1 MDIKSTVWGEGEAYK
16 KLKSQVVNDNLIHS
30 ILFFKN
36 NFRIINDSFAIL
48 LFIPQKGHQITH
60 DPRSNLEAQPPIGL
74 MGSPARCC

>member
-1 MDIKSTVWGEGEAYK
+1 MDIKSTVLREGETYK

-60 DPRSNLEAQPPIGL
+60 DSRFDSK
-74 MGSPARCC
+74 AR